1 MEELIEIM
9 EEINPDVDY
18 AACTGLIDE
27 GIWTSFDLVMLI
39 TEIREQFG
47 VAIPAE
53 RIVPENFN
61 SAEAVY
67 ALIKE
72 MEEDD

>member
-1 MEELIEIM
+1 MEELIEIL

-18 AACTGLIDE
+18 ANCTGLIEE
-27 GIWTSFDLVMLI
+27 GILTSFDLVMLI

-47 VAIPAE
+47 VSVPAE
-53 RIVPENFN
+53 RIIPQNFD
-61 SAEAVY
+61 SAEAIY

-72 MEEDD
+72 LEEDE